1 MPTESRNGNTYPE
14 LARIIEKWANMAQTI
29 KAPVVVASQLKG
41 FEPGKL
47 VVLDSLSFPAYV
59 PKTSRRHPKRPI
71 KMTKN
76 QLERGEFD
84 HLKKGRIYKVSLNQ
98 NLPRYQVRP
107 IYLYKGSNLMQENRI
122 GTVQAGST
130 VIYLETVHAG
140 HGLFHKLVVDDQVGY
155 VHCSHNEFRLKRI
168 TSRMLRRMEANVKES
183 NDECET
189 EEP

>member
-1 MPTESRNGNTYPE
+1 M
-14 LARIIEKWANMAQTI
+14 K
-29 KAPVVVASQLKG
+29 PV
-41 FEPGKL
+41 
-47 VVLDSLSFPAYV
+47 
-59 PKTSRRHPKRPI
+59 
-71 KMTKN
+71 KN

-168 TSRMLRRMEANVKES
+168 TSRMLRRMEANVEES